1 MRQVASNQ
9 NYQFTLTIKHTDYI
23 VRDHR
28 VHGTRIIPGVTFL
41 DIIYRMALSKDLPI
55 EELEC
60 QNILY
65 LEPVATSNTFDR
77 EILISFQGSHQGWE
91 IQAKSRKVK
100 DGHVLNE
107 NWDKNMQCRL
117 MPKTGGDLISIDIDR
132 IKNTAERVSDM
143 DTCYAYLRKVD
154 IEHFEFMKSLGTVY
168 ATEDYVLAEL
178 KLSKIAKQYVG
189 YFQMHPTFLDASTI
203 ITVLYQACPEYF
215 TKGAAASRFK
225 TYIPIHIE
233 SFQMI
238 NRLSDTCYVYIEKQD
253 QNHDTGDVIRVSY
266 GLYDVSGN
274 KIAQFTRLSVKHIR
288 SKELIEN
295 LKKTSG
301 NLQNNPIFKLKDNQT
316 IKETNKKRI
325 NDIESELKELI
336 AGTANI
342 SSHDIRADIGFYE
355 QGLDSASLLSIVK
368 ELERK
373 TGEQL
378 YPTLLFEYKTIR
390 ELAAYIEENKKM
402 NNHFLTP
409 EILTENPNVQENLA
423 SPGQALCSPH
433 MTEREI
439 QLLIA
444 DVQGINPDNLSIEK
458 GFYEQGLDSVTLLE
472 VVKAL
477 EKKSGRELYPTLLF
491 EYTTIRELANYFAAN
506 NEKLSA
512 IRNPEKDHHITAT
525 TYLTPQWR
533 RKDIPIK
540 GVKTAKKTYLLFQ
553 HDRALFNYMQSDFNN
568 DTEQI
573 ILVLSGDTFHY
584 HGGGVYEIDHDE
596 EAHFERLASE
606 LKQKQQIPDTV
617 IYGWPDGSF
626 APGAGIIN
634 EQLSKGVYP
643 LLFFSKALMRSKAS
657 KEIVS
662 LYLYPADNKSAQ
674 PLYASVHGAGQ
685 SISLENPK
693 MVFKTI
699 GISLSGKPI
708 SVQEKAGII
717 VNESVEVLSEETDIY
732 YEAGERFVRILREA
746 EPIDKSYSAFK
757 ENGVYL
763 ITGGVGG
770 LGLLFAEHIA
780 AQTTACI
787 ILAGRSELSES
798 KKNRIRQIEACG
810 SSVQYIRGDI
820 SDSRDAER
828 MIMNIKRQFGKID
841 GVIHSA
847 GIINDAFLIQKTKSE
862 IQKVLEPKI
871 YGTVLLD
878 SLLQDEPLDF
888 FIMFSSSSSIFGN
901 IGQTDYALAN
911 RFVDLFA
918 DWREG
923 LRQNKER
930 SGISVAISWPLWEDG
945 GMKVDKQTEDW
956 MKEKIG
962 MIPLRKNSGIK
973 AFYDSIYLRLPQL
986 IVFEGDKEKLKAAL
1000 HEKLVKGKAGDTQK
1014 AEPAVVRDQ
1023 DIAIIGLSGKY
1034 PMADNLNQFWENLK
1048 EGKDCITE
1056 VPSDRW
1062 ELNGFFSEERDV
1074 IGKSYSKWGGFVN
1087 GTDQFDPLFFNISPR
1102 EAELMDPQ
1110 ERLFLESA
1118 KECFEDSGYQKN
1130 KLEKMKVGVF
1140 VGAMWGQYQLFEGEE
1155 NGLSFT
1161 PASVY
1166 SSIANRVSYYFN
1178 LKGPSLA
1185 LDTMCSS
1192 SLTSIH
1198 YACQSIHCGE
1208 SDMALAGGVNLSLHP
1223 NKYKFLSMGQ
1233 FLSSDGRCRS
1243 FGKDGNGYVPG
1254 EGIGAVLLKPLK
1266 KAIEDQDQIYGVI
1279 KGSSVN
1285 HGGKTSGYSIPNPDA
1300 QTTVISE
1307 ALRKADIDPN
1317 SISYIEA
1324 HGTGTSLG
1332 DPIEIQ
1338 GLRDSYQL
1346 DHPCAIGSVKSNIG
1360 HLESAAGIAA
1370 VTKVLLQMKHK
1381 LLVPS
1386 LHSDTVNPYIDFDQV
1401 PFKVQQKTAEWK
1413 NPEINE
1419 TVYPLRAGVSAFG
1432 AGGSNA
1438 HLILEAYESLNT
1450 NQPQSS
1456 RVIFILSA
1464 QDKNRLKK
1472 YAEVMA
1478 RFLSEN
1484 EMQNENDR
1492 VKLQDIAYTLQTGR
1506 EHMEERLAIVA
1517 DSSLSIAEELLG
1529 YTRGETSESSYTG
1542 NILKCEVRA
1551 EAPRIHKD
1559 YEEVARRWVKG
1570 EPIDWE
1576 AFEEN
1581 RHSFRVSIPGQ
1592 PLIKKRYW
1600 IKEQTREYVLNS
1612 ELKPRHPFLGVN
1624 TSTFNQYSFTK
1635 TIDRDNPFVMSLTE
1649 YGKSFFSVV
1658 SLIEMAAAN
1667 ASEAFGYTV
1676 NKITEISWNQ
1686 GRCDAADIQELT
1698 IELTPR
1704 EDFAQFEIY
1713 AKNSC
1718 KNKIRLVHGK
1728 AHIVEQKE
1736 NDLLPSVLD
1745 ISKVKSDMLEHGFAI
1760 PYASETAKNNSEML
1774 SLFFIPDHFY
1784 ENSGDFTFLPFAF
1797 ESAIQT
1803 SGLFVNGGTPAEL
1816 IGMNEVTIYQ
1826 AFTQDFYIYTQI
1838 EKQSNNID
1846 LTCHITFADTNG
1858 SILAECKG
1866 LVFSNSYTEK
1876 ADQSDD
1882 ELICLLRKLEAN
1894 DIDQTAVLKQLMG
1907 EES

>member
-1 MRQVASNQ
+1 M
-9 NYQFTLTIKHTDYI
+9 
-23 VRDHR
+23 
-28 VHGTRIIPGVTFL
+28 
-41 DIIYRMALSKDLPI
+41 
-55 EELEC
+55 
-60 QNILY
+60 
-65 LEPVATSNTFDR
+65 
-77 EILISFQGSHQGWE
+77 
-91 IQAKSRKVK
+91 
-100 DGHVLNE
+100 
-107 NWDKNMQCRL
+107 
-117 MPKTGGDLISIDIDR
+117 
-132 IKNTAERVSDM
+132 
-143 DTCYAYLRKVD
+143 
-154 IEHFEFMKSLGTVY
+154 
-168 ATEDYVLAEL
+168 
-178 KLSKIAKQYVG
+178 
-189 YFQMHPTFLDASTI
+189 
-203 ITVLYQACPEYF
+203 
-215 TKGAAASRFK
+215 
-225 TYIPIHIE
+225 
-233 SFQMI
+233 
-238 NRLSDTCYVYIEKQD
+238 
-253 QNHDTGDVIRVSY
+253 
-266 GLYDVSGN
+266 
-274 KIAQFTRLSVKHIR
+274 
-288 SKELIEN
+288 
-295 LKKTSG
+295 
-301 NLQNNPIFKLKDNQT
+301 
-316 IKETNKKRI
+316 
-325 NDIESELKELI
+325 
-336 AGTANI
+336 
-342 SSHDIRADIGFYE
+342 
-355 QGLDSASLLSIVK
+355 
-368 ELERK
+368 
-373 TGEQL
+373 
-378 YPTLLFEYKTIR
+378 
-390 ELAAYIEENKKM
+390 
-402 NNHFLTP
+402 
-409 EILTENPNVQENLA
+409 
-423 SPGQALCSPH
+423 
-433 MTEREI
+433 
-439 QLLIA
+439 
-444 DVQGINPDNLSIEK
+444 
-458 GFYEQGLDSVTLLE
+458 
-472 VVKAL
+472 
-477 EKKSGRELYPTLLF
+477 
-491 EYTTIRELANYFAAN
+491 
-506 NEKLSA
+506 
-512 IRNPEKDHHITAT
+512 
-525 TYLTPQWR
+525 
-533 RKDIPIK
+533 
-540 GVKTAKKTYLLFQ
+540 
-553 HDRALFNYMQSDFNN
+553 
-568 DTEQI
+568 
-573 ILVLSGDTFHY
+573 
-584 HGGGVYEIDHDE
+584 
-596 EAHFERLASE
+596 
-606 LKQKQQIPDTV
+606 
-617 IYGWPDGSF
+617 
-626 APGAGIIN
+626 
-634 EQLSKGVYP
+634 
-643 LLFFSKALMRSKAS
+643 
-657 KEIVS
+657 
-662 LYLYPADNKSAQ
+662 
-674 PLYASVHGAGQ
+674 
-685 SISLENPK
+685 
-693 MVFKTI
+693 
-699 GISLSGKPI
+699 
-708 SVQEKAGII
+708 
-717 VNESVEVLSEETDIY
+717 
-732 YEAGERFVRILREA
+732 
-746 EPIDKSYSAFK
+746 
-757 ENGVYL
+757 
-763 ITGGVGG
+763 
-770 LGLLFAEHIA
+770 
-780 AQTTACI
+780 
-787 ILAGRSELSES
+787 
-798 KKNRIRQIEACG
+798 
-810 SSVQYIRGDI
+810 
-820 SDSRDAER
+820 
-828 MIMNIKRQFGKID
+828 
-841 GVIHSA
+841 
-847 GIINDAFLIQKTKSE
+847 
-862 IQKVLEPKI
+862 
-871 YGTVLLD
+871 
-878 SLLQDEPLDF
+878 
-888 FIMFSSSSSIFGN
+888 
-901 IGQTDYALAN
+901 
-911 RFVDLFA
+911 
-918 DWREG
+918 
-923 LRQNKER
+923 
-930 SGISVAISWPLWEDG
+930 
-945 GMKVDKQTEDW
+945 
-956 MKEKIG
+956 
-962 MIPLRKNSGIK
+962 
-973 AFYDSIYLRLPQL
+973 
-986 IVFEGDKEKLKAAL
+986 
-1000 HEKLVKGKAGDTQK
+1000 KGKAGDTQK
-1014 AEPAVVRDQ
+1014 AEPAVMRDQ

-1307 ALRKADIDPN
+1307 ALRKADIDPS

-1370 VTKVLLQMKHK
+1370 VTKVLLQMKHR

-1413 NPEINE
+1413 NPEISE

-1542 NILKCEVRA
+1542 NILKCEVKA

-1713 AKNSC
+1713 AKKSC

-1784 ENSGDFTFLPFAF
+1784 ENSRGFTFLPFAF

>member
-1 MRQVASNQ
+1 M
-9 NYQFTLTIKHTDYI
+9 
-23 VRDHR
+23 
-28 VHGTRIIPGVTFL
+28 
-41 DIIYRMALSKDLPI
+41 
-55 EELEC
+55 
-60 QNILY
+60 
-65 LEPVATSNTFDR
+65 
-77 EILISFQGSHQGWE
+77 
-91 IQAKSRKVK
+91 
-100 DGHVLNE
+100 
-107 NWDKNMQCRL
+107 
-117 MPKTGGDLISIDIDR
+117 
-132 IKNTAERVSDM
+132 
-143 DTCYAYLRKVD
+143 
-154 IEHFEFMKSLGTVY
+154 
-168 ATEDYVLAEL
+168 
-178 KLSKIAKQYVG
+178 
-189 YFQMHPTFLDASTI
+189 
-203 ITVLYQACPEYF
+203 
-215 TKGAAASRFK
+215 
-225 TYIPIHIE
+225 
-233 SFQMI
+233 
-238 NRLSDTCYVYIEKQD
+238 
-253 QNHDTGDVIRVSY
+253 
-266 GLYDVSGN
+266 
-274 KIAQFTRLSVKHIR
+274 
-288 SKELIEN
+288 
-295 LKKTSG
+295 
-301 NLQNNPIFKLKDNQT
+301 
-316 IKETNKKRI
+316 
-325 NDIESELKELI
+325 
-336 AGTANI
+336 
-342 SSHDIRADIGFYE
+342 
-355 QGLDSASLLSIVK
+355 
-368 ELERK
+368 
-373 TGEQL
+373 
-378 YPTLLFEYKTIR
+378 
-390 ELAAYIEENKKM
+390 
-402 NNHFLTP
+402 
-409 EILTENPNVQENLA
+409 
-423 SPGQALCSPH
+423 
-433 MTEREI
+433 
-439 QLLIA
+439 
-444 DVQGINPDNLSIEK
+444 
-458 GFYEQGLDSVTLLE
+458 
-472 VVKAL
+472 
-477 EKKSGRELYPTLLF
+477 
-491 EYTTIRELANYFAAN
+491 
-506 NEKLSA
+506 
-512 IRNPEKDHHITAT
+512 
-525 TYLTPQWR
+525 
-533 RKDIPIK
+533 
-540 GVKTAKKTYLLFQ
+540 
-553 HDRALFNYMQSDFNN
+553 
-568 DTEQI
+568 
-573 ILVLSGDTFHY
+573 
-584 HGGGVYEIDHDE
+584 
-596 EAHFERLASE
+596 
-606 LKQKQQIPDTV
+606 
-617 IYGWPDGSF
+617 
-626 APGAGIIN
+626 
-634 EQLSKGVYP
+634 
-643 LLFFSKALMRSKAS
+643 
-657 KEIVS
+657 
-662 LYLYPADNKSAQ
+662 
-674 PLYASVHGAGQ
+674 
-685 SISLENPK
+685 
-693 MVFKTI
+693 
-699 GISLSGKPI
+699 
-708 SVQEKAGII
+708 
-717 VNESVEVLSEETDIY
+717 
-732 YEAGERFVRILREA
+732 
-746 EPIDKSYSAFK
+746 
-757 ENGVYL
+757 
-763 ITGGVGG
+763 
-770 LGLLFAEHIA
+770 
-780 AQTTACI
+780 
-787 ILAGRSELSES
+787 
-798 KKNRIRQIEACG
+798 
-810 SSVQYIRGDI
+810 
-820 SDSRDAER
+820 
-828 MIMNIKRQFGKID
+828 
-841 GVIHSA
+841 
-847 GIINDAFLIQKTKSE
+847 
-862 IQKVLEPKI
+862 
-871 YGTVLLD
+871 
-878 SLLQDEPLDF
+878 
-888 FIMFSSSSSIFGN
+888 
-901 IGQTDYALAN
+901 
-911 RFVDLFA
+911 
-918 DWREG
+918 
-923 LRQNKER
+923 
-930 SGISVAISWPLWEDG
+930 
-945 GMKVDKQTEDW
+945 DKQTEDW

-1014 AEPAVVRDQ
+1014 AEPAVMRDQ

-1307 ALRKADIDPN
+1307 ALRKADIDPS

-1370 VTKVLLQMKHK
+1370 VTKVLLQMKHR

-1413 NPEINE
+1413 NPEISE

-1542 NILKCEVRA
+1542 NILKCEVKA

-1713 AKNSC
+1713 AKKSC

-1784 ENSGDFTFLPFAF
+1784 ENSRGFTFLPFAF